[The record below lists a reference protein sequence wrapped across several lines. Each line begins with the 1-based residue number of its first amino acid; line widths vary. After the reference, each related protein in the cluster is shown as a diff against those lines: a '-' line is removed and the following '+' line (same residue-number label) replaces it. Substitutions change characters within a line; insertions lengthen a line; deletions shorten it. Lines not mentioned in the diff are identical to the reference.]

1 MSASKS
7 FLTALCLSATL
18 VSVAAAAG
26 VSESRVLSAADARE
40 GPGAYYAQNMRVL
53 PGSVVRI
60 LQERKGWVQAEVQSQ
75 RGWIPR
81 YTLESAQREESPGR
95 LIRAASKNLL
105 RAMTRM
111 VRPADKPAYLSYP
124 QVTLGIRGFAGAYAA
139 HRGQKAQ
146 ESDAQLWEKPSVGI
160 EGYDDFLESRF
171 DGRNWESLKQRLPL
185 DTPAPLPEPDAD
197 KLGAALAG
205 VIARQH
211 PLRRD
216 AALEA
221 YLSRVA
227 TLVAESSHAYDVPAR
242 VYVLRAPQVL
252 GYVTP
257 HGIIFVSDGALRK
270 MRSEAEFAFFVGH
283 EIAHVA
289 FGHGQRRLQR
299 DEQRQREEAA
309 FADMEEDLE
318 WEQRTDDK
326 YVRTNQELSAL
337 ADQVHEYFMRESNDR
352 DELAAD
358 YWGLIYA
365 ARAGY
370 VPEAAESVLQ
380 RIAAEKPS
388 GKASGDSQLLW
399 RGTDSRPR
407 LEQCRRTLGQITVD
421 RKELRSFEEE
431 FQNAL
436 KELGNKKPAGG

>member
-1 MSASKS
+1 MSACKQLIAV
-7 FLTALCLSATL
+7 FGLAGALAA
-18 VSVAAAAG
+18 VAAAAN
-26 VSESRVLSAADARE
+26 ESRVVSAADARE

-81 YTLESAQREESPGR
+81 YTLESAQRDESPGS
-95 LIRAASKNLL
+95 LIRAASKSLL
-105 RAMTRM
+105 RAMTGL
-111 VRPADKPAYLSYP
+111 VRPANKPAYMNYP
-124 QVTLGIRGFAGAYAA
+124 QVSLGIRGFAGAYAV

-146 ESDAQLWEKPSVGI
+146 ESDAQLWEKPPVEI

-171 DGRNWESLKQRLPL
+171 NGRNWESLKRRLPL
-185 DTPAPLPEPDAD
+185 DTPAPLPDPDAD

-221 YLSRVA
+221 YLSAVA

-242 VYVLRAPQVL
+242 VYVLRSPQVL

-257 HGIIFVSDGALRK
+257 HGIIFVSDGALKK

-299 DEQRQREEAA
+299 DEQRQQEEGA
-309 FADMEEDLE
+309 FAEMEQDLGWDE
-318 WEQRTDDK
+318 RTGDK
-326 YVRTNQELSAL
+326 YVRTNQELSEM
-337 ADQVHEYFMRESNDR
+337 ADQVHEYFMRESNDQ

-358 YWGLIYA
+358 YWGLIYT

-370 VPEAAESVLQ
+370 LPEAAEAVLM
-380 RIAAEKPS
+380 RIAADKPA
-388 GKASGDSQLLW
+388 GKGSGDSQLLW
-399 RGTDSRPR
+399 RGTATAPR
-407 LEQCRRTLGQITVD
+407 LEQCRRTLGSLKIE
-421 RKELRSFEEE
+421 RRELRSFEED
-431 FQNAL
+431 FQKRL
-436 KELGNKKPAGG
+436 SS